1 MTDGAVVSRSR
12 LLKLLRVLGPW
23 ALGVA
28 AVPLLGTGFTF
39 VRPVK
44 LFPRPKWVR
53 FAEVYSGTCVHEV
66 HCEAKVGRCSQ
77 WQRRRQHVVHG

>member
-28 AVPLLGTGFTF
+28 AVPLLGTGFTS
-39 VRPVK
+39 VRSCTFSQNTNPITVSRK
-44 LFPRPKWVR
+44 TYYLVCF
-53 FAEVYSGTCVHEV
+53 SI
-66 HCEAKVGRCSQ
+66 KVSNSSS
-77 WQRRRQHVVHG
+77 WIANEKTMHV